1 MAVSL
6 AWSDAEAQSV
16 FPLYICLAKRDSD
29 NENAD
34 VGILP
39 LKLNYFIFLMQTNLL
54 VYNI

>member
-1 MAVSL
+1 MTVSL